1 MTAAVGNL
9 AGNLAAVNSA
19 AADLEKGVG
28 TLEPVGNHADGRAR
42 AWQGRSVGESVGAR
56 RGRADGEGVGARQGR
71 AVGEGVRA
79 GEDVGA
85 RPGRA
90 VGVGITGK

>member
-19 AADLEKGVG
+19 AADLEKSVG
-28 TLEPVGNHADGRAR
+28 TLEPDGNHADGRAR
-42 AWQGRSVGESVGAR
+42 ARQGRAVGESVGAR
-56 RGRADGEGVGARQGR
+56 RGRADGE
-71 AVGEGVRA
+71 
-79 GEDVGA
+79 DVGA
-85 RPGRA
+85 RRGRA